1 MLPYRGAITDD
12 KVVAWWVTGLR
23 SESVC
28 VEEKV
33 YSEHER
39 YPGLLRRPL
48 AMRRAAIVFL
58 HQHVNAASCDQTT
71 TLPLRI

>member
-1 MLPYRGAITDD
+1 MTMLE
-12 KVVAWWVTGLR
+12 AWWVTGLR
-23 SESVC
+23 CES

-33 YSEHER
+33 YPEYER

-48 AMRRAAIVFL
+48 AMRKAAIVVL
-58 HQHVNAASCDQTT
+58 HQHVTAASCDQTT